1 MNKTG
6 IDIALKPLEW
16 KRGVKQGYE
25 HSIDIFRALNVQLGP
40 EVYSYYQIERQDNT
54 GGCYL
59 SIVVENDGDEYQ
71 SFDIANSR
79 NLGELMELAEKDRV
93 KNIGDLVKYTLSPAD
108 IAKTLMPPLEWRDV
122 EVSTRYG
129 VRDTVYAKILGFSKD
144 GELYFQISQGAEG
157 KFYLELK
164 ACMDSED
171 TVKGYLYSSYD
182 VEELK
187 KFAEKYRMNQIAKTL
202 LN

>member
-1 MNKTG
+1 M
-6 IDIALKPLEW
+6 DIVLKPLKWE
-16 KRGVKQGYE
+16 RRVKQGYE
-25 HSIDIFRALNVQLGP
+25 HSIDIFRALNVRLGP
-40 EVYSYYQIERQDNT
+40 EVYSYYQIERQTNT
-54 GGCYL
+54 GECYL

-79 NLGELMELAEKDRV
+79 NLGELTELAEKDRV

-108 IAKTLMPPLEWRDV
+108 IAKTLMPPLVWKDV

-129 VRDTVYAKILGFSKD
+129 TKGTIYAKILAFSKD
-144 GELYFQISQGAEG
+144 EELYFQISQGHDS

-187 KFAEKYRMNQIAKTL
+187 EFAEKYRMNQIAKTL

>member
-1 MNKTG
+1 MIKTG
-6 IDIALKPLEW
+6 MDVILKPLQWER
-16 KRGVKQGYE
+16 KRYDKVLVAK
-25 HSIDIFRALNVQLGP
+25 ALNVQLDKGTF
-40 EVYSYYQIERQDNT
+40 VYYKIVTENST
-54 GGCYL
+54 GISYL
-59 SIVVENDGDEYQ
+59 STLIESYGEDVYQ
-71 SFDIANSR
+71 SPTIESSLDVKKLVEI
-79 NLGELMELAEKDRV
+79 AEKNRV
-93 KNIGDLVKYTLSPAD
+93 KNLDSLVKHTLSTAD
-108 IAKTLMPPLEWRDV
+108 ISKTLMPPLEWRDV

-129 VRDTVYAKILGFSKD
+129 TKGTIYAKILGFSKD
-144 GELYFQISQGAEG
+144 GELYFQISQGHDG

-187 KFAEKYRMNQIAKTL
+187 KFAKEYRMNQIAKTL